1 MQLEKTKCPILAV
14 LVWTL
19 GFVLAGPVSFK
30 VSYAKVKNSAIKS
43 APSER
48 EFCLINPQ
56 VKKSPETLISE
67 VEAQEASRSEL
78 KKQIQIL
85 SAGKDL
91 NAPVDSYNQILLWRV
106 RPERTWVQTHCH
118 RVGYLKAPLEASPLS
133 STPWTSVSTEHLRF
147 VSIDHLFNVTPLT
160 TSQAASQPLLS
171 SQDKPL
177 VKAEKKPQKR
187 RQKFQPDS
195 WTLISS
201 FILGSE
207 FANAKGMGII
217 DELSYLTLGV
227 ELGTS
232 YYIHPVF
239 SVFGKFR
246 HISIISASS
255 DELTE
260 ADFVGEFDD
269 RWTYGFH
276 LHLSSRF
283 SLGASY
289 SQGEWL
295 LFKRATPIFRLE
307 PFRERVHIGAF
318 HFEWLFQS
326 TSWGQWGLVGHYGS
340 RMGSQSYS
348 VKDYHTALVLKND
361 MEDGMY
367 EFSLAYELNS
377 YKYGTSEVPPSSI
390 RELNRN
396 RYLLTFRATF

>member
-1 MQLEKTKCPILAV
+1 MQLEKTKRPILAV

-19 GFVLAGPVSFK
+19 GFVLAGSLSLK
-30 VSYAKVKNSAIKS
+30 ISYAEVKSSALVQAS
-43 APSER
+43 SER

-56 VKKSPETLISE
+56 VKKSPEALISE
-67 VEAQEASRSEL
+67 VEAQEASRREL

-91 NAPVDSYNQILLWRV
+91 NAPVDSYNQILLWRI

-133 STPWTSVSTEHLRF
+133 SAPWTSVSTERLHF
-147 VSIDHLFNVTPLT
+147 VSIDHLFNVTPMLN
-160 TSQAASQPLLS
+160 SQASSEPLLS
-171 SQDKPL
+171 SQDEPL
-177 VKAEKKPQKR
+177 VKTEKKPQKR

-207 FANAKGMGII
+207 FANAKGLGVI
-217 DELSYLTLGV
+217 DELSFMTLGV
-227 ELGTS
+227 EFGTS
-232 YYIHPVF
+232 YYIHPLF

-246 HISIISASS
+246 HMSIVSASS
-255 DELTE
+255 DELTQ
-260 ADFVGEFDD
+260 ADFVGESDE
-269 RWTYGFH
+269 RWTYGFN

-283 SLGASY
+283 SIGASY
-289 SQGEWL
+289 KESDWL
-295 LFKRATPIFRLE
+295 LFKRTSPIFKLE
-307 PFRERVHIGAF
+307 AF
-318 HFEWLFQS
+318 NEPVEIAALHFEWLFQN
-326 TSWGQWGLVGHYGS
+326 TSWGQWALVGNYGS
-340 RMGSQSYS
+340 RMGSQNYTI
-348 VKDYHTALVLKND
+348 KDYHTALVLKNK

-377 YKYGTSEVPPSSI
+377 YKYGTSAVPPSSI